1 MTLIRALT
9 YKVSWEPATDQS
21 QLEGQSQLALTGTN
35 QGQLPTATV
44 RAKPHWATK
53 KAGPLTEL
61 KDSLEAL
68 QAQQLDGTDC
78 CVGADQVVGL
88 DDQLAEPH
96 ISANVANGSFNG
108 QKFNG

>member
-1 MTLIRALT
+1 MRAPHSSARDAGARKAYDNVLKARKAAEIRNR
-9 YKVSWEPATDQS
+9 
-21 QLEGQSQLALTGTN
+21 QLDEK
-35 QGQLPTATV
+35 
-44 RAKPHWATK
+44 RRK
-53 KAGPLTEL
+53 L

-68 QAQQLDGTDC
+68 QAQQFDGTDC
-78 CVGADQVVGL
+78 CVGADQVVGQ